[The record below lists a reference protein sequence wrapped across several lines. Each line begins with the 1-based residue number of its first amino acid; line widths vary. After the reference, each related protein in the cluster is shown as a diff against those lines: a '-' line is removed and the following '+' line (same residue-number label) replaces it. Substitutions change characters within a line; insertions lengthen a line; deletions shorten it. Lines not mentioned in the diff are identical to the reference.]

1 MPPQTKMK
9 KRERPKGLR
18 FTTTTCHKIKELN
31 TSALSQPKRTRRS
44 CRLKKTK
51 KRGLTGSQNN
61 KRKN

>member
-9 KRERPKGLR
+9 KRERPKELR
-18 FTTTTCHKIKELN
+18 FTTTICHKIKELN

-61 KRKN
+61 KHKS